1 MLVTIYVDKCL
12 CMKKI
17 AELTD
22 KDLLGLAGEAHSVP
36 KYKVRAILQN
46 AEGLYAVMYEAGTG
60 LYSLP
65 GGTVEDGEDILD
77 ALRREIREET
87 GSTCDVIH
95 ELGYI
100 YENRAYCHLQ
110 QYSCSFAV
118 TAAGPAAV
126 PAFTSE

>member
-1 MLVTIYVDKCL
+1 MPTI
-12 CMKKI
+12 
-17 AELTD
+17 T
-22 KDLLGLAGEAHSVP
+22 S
-36 KYKVRAILQN
+36 
-46 AEGLYAVMYEAGTG
+46 
-60 LYSLP
+60 
-65 GGTVEDGEDILD
+65 EDGEDILD

-100 YENRAYCHLQ
+100 YENRAYCNLQ